1 MLNGLFRMSS
11 ARRSEINVKYI
22 SESSAHDGLP
32 YLDFFSTLNS
42 ALGPRSYFEIGTES
56 GHSAA
61 RYSCPSVCVDPRFVI
76 SADIV
81 GSKRMLHLFQMTS
94 DEFFAA
100 RYLDNLLPCG
110 PDIAFL
116 DGMHRFE
123 YLLRDFINTE
133 RVAHPRTLILL
144 HDCLPQ
150 NLRMT
155 SRVPLAGPEE
165 EGLSRFAW
173 TGDVW
178 KVIPILKK
186 YRPELRIWFLDCPP
200 TGLVAISGL
209 QRESNVLNESY
220 YQILEEFRDVD
231 FSSDHRQQL
240 WQYYPTLN
248 SRALAE
254 NAHDLTLY
262 LDIR

>member
-1 MLNGLFRMSS
+1 MGV
-11 ARRSEINVKYI
+11 ARTDEVYFKRIGSN
-22 SESSAHDGLP
+22 SDHNGLP
-32 YLDFFSTLNS
+32 YLDFFAALNS
-42 ALGPRSYFEIGTES
+42 ILEPSSYFEIGTES
-56 GHSAA
+56 GHSVA
-61 RYSCPSVCVDPRFVI
+61 RYSCPSICVDPRFAI

-81 GSKRMLHLFQMTS
+81 GNKKAVHLFQMKS

-100 RYLDNLLPCG
+100 HYIENLLPLG

-123 YLLRDFINTE
+123 YLLRDFVNTE
-133 RVAHPRTLILL
+133 RVAHPRTLVLL
-144 HDCLPQ
+144 HDCLPL

-155 SRVPLAGPEE
+155 SRLPVAGPEE
-165 EGLSRFAW
+165 EGHSRFAW

-186 YRPELRIWFLDCPP
+186 YRPELRILFLDCPP

-209 QRESNVLNESY
+209 HKESHVLCNSY
-220 YQILEEFRDVD
+220 YEIVEGFRELDL
-231 FSSDHRQQL
+231 SSYDHRKL
-240 WQYYPTLN
+240 WQEYPTLD
-248 SRALAE
+248 SRALVE
-254 NAHDLTLY
+254 SPHDFTLY

>member
-1 MLNGLFRMSS
+1 MYVKHISS
-11 ARRSEINVKYI
+11 N
-22 SESSAHDGLP
+22 SALDGLP
-32 YLDFFSTLNS
+32 YLDFFSTLNA
-42 ALGPRSYFEIGTES
+42 ALEPRSYFEIGTES

-61 RYSCPSVCVDPRFVI
+61 RYTCPSVCVDPRFVI

-81 GSKRMLHLFQMTS
+81 RSKRMLHLFQMTS

-100 RYLDNLLPCG
+100 GYLEKLLPLG

-155 SRVPLAGPEE
+155 NRLPVAGPED
-165 EGLSRFAW
+165 EGGSRFAW

-186 YRPELRIWFLDCPP
+186 YRPDLRVSFVDCPP

-209 QRESNVLNESY
+209 RRESKVLNESY
-220 YQILEEFRDVD
+220 YQIVEEFRDVE
-231 FSSDHRQQL
+231 FSSCDRQKL
-240 WQYYPTLN
+240 WQDYPTLN
-248 SRALAE
+248 FRALAE
-254 NAHDLTLY
+254 NAQDLTLY

>member
-1 MLNGLFRMSS
+1 VSTTGITEPFLKSIGPDSG
-11 ARRSEINVKYI
+11 
-22 SESSAHDGLP
+22 HDGLP
-32 YLDFFSTLNS
+32 YLNFFAALNS
-42 ALGPRSYFEIGTES
+42 ILEPGSYFEIGTES

-61 RYSCPSVCVDPRFVI
+61 QYSCPSVCVDPGFKL

-81 GSKRMLHLFQMTS
+81 GRKKTLHLFQMKS
-94 DEFFAA
+94 DEFFAGGH
-100 RYLDNLLPCG
+100 LDQLMPLG

-133 RVAHPRTLILL
+133 KASHPRTLILL

-155 SRVPLAGPEE
+155 NRLPVAGPED
-165 EGLSRFAW
+165 EGSSRFAW
-173 TGDVW
+173 TGDIW
-178 KVIPILKK
+178 KLIPILKK
-186 YRPELRIWFLDCPP
+186 YRPDLHVLFLDCPP

-209 QRESNVLNESY
+209 QRQSQVLQDCY
-220 YQILEEFRDVD
+220 FKIIEEFRDLN
-231 FSSDHRQQL
+231 FSTYDRANL
-240 WQYYPTLN
+240 WQHYPTLS
-248 SRALAE
+248 SRALVE
-254 NAHDLTLY
+254 NSQNFTLY

>member
-1 MLNGLFRMSS
+1 VSSTGINGPFIKCIGQN
-11 ARRSEINVKYI
+11 SEHEGV
-22 SESSAHDGLP
+22 P
-32 YLDFFSTLNS
+32 YLDFFAALNS
-42 ALGPRSYFEIGTES
+42 ILEPGSYFEIGTES

-61 RYSCPSVCVDPRFVI
+61 KFSCPCVCVDPGFKL

-81 GSKRMLHLFQMTS
+81 GRKKILHLFQMKS

-100 RYLDNLLPCG
+100 GHLKKLMPLG

-133 RVAHPRTLILL
+133 KAAHRRTLILL

-155 SRVPLAGPEE
+155 NRLPVAGPEN
-165 EGLSRFAW
+165 EGSSRFAW
-173 TGDVW
+173 TGDIW
-178 KVIPILKK
+178 KIIPILKK
-186 YRPELRIWFLDCPP
+186 YRPELRILFLDCPP

-209 QRESNVLNESY
+209 QKKSHVLRDCY
-220 YQILEEFRDVD
+220 FKIIEEFRDLD
-231 FSSDHRQQL
+231 FLSYDRGNL
-240 WQYYPTLN
+240 WQHYPTLS
-248 SRALAE
+248 SRAIVE
-254 NAHDLTLY
+254 NSQNLTLY